1 MGRWTNGSDG
11 RTRFPLYEAYE
22 ALERAVGSPIRT
34 IDGLTRDASVPF
46 DVRYGGRFIVDF
58 ESYPY
63 ELTVVTEARWARDSN
78 SVEAVII
85 GLDVRPQMWNQA
97 QRVTKRALVALP
109 LSELTAIGTEYY
121 RMQGTLQTLVQ
132 RDEDVPRRPRRI
144 GGKLG
149 DQHYRDVAE
158 AARKAHR
165 IRQEHGRAN
174 TLSVTEAIRQG
185 FLYEDGSEPS
195 EATVQTW
202 LRVCRERDYLAAG
215 ELGGTPRR
223 TR

>member
-34 IDGLTRDASVPF
+34 IDDGLTRDDTTPF
-46 DVRYGGRFIVDF
+46 GVWYRGQFTVEF
-58 ESYPY
+58 ESYPR
-63 ELTVVTEARWARDSN
+63 ELTVMTGARWGKDSG
-78 SVEAVII
+78 VEAVVVGITVKPTTWH
-85 GLDVRPQMWNQA
+85 DVHKL
-97 QRVTKRALVALP
+97 TKRALQDLP
-109 LSELTAIGTEYY
+109 FKEFAAIGTALY
-121 RMQGTLQTLVQ
+121 RMQGTLRTYVQ
-132 RDEDVPRRPRRI
+132 QDENVPPRPRKI

-165 IRQEHGRAN
+165 IRQERGRAG
-174 TLSVTEAIRQG
+174 TLSVAEAIRQD
-185 FLYEDGSEPS
+185 FPYEDGSRPAD
-195 EATVQTW
+195 ATVRTW
-202 LRVCRERDYLAAG
+202 LSKCAERGYLTAG

-223 TR
+223 AR